1 LDDILSVEESAI
13 VPQGTRQSKWIG
25 TGEFEEIIEKW
36 GRCDS
41 GFGFAD
47 GGGLSIEM
55 PFGEEAAILTL
66 KTDVPHP
73 RLGSGL
79 FALLKIPHSSELE
92 RINKLSLEMNY
103 LEANVWSKLGMP
115 LIGNWGADEYSKQER
130 GFVPA
135 FSSFVPN
142 LFYQR
147 GLAENI
153 FLYAANRTRWV
164 RQMLMPDAIDL
175 PMHEILS
182 KRLKSGKLK

>member
-1 LDDILSVEESAI
+1 MKVQQL
-13 VPQGTRQSKWIG
+13 
-25 TGEFEEIIEKW
+25 
-36 GRCDS
+36 
-41 GFGFAD
+41 FGATLTLRRWSRGLIKQAD
-47 GGGLSIEM
+47 GLHGGGWNERMWSD
-55 PFGEEAAILTL
+55 GEKTAILTL
-66 KTDVPHP
+66 KTDVSHP

-92 RINKLSLEMNY
+92 RINELSIEMNY

-115 LIGNWGADEYSKQER
+115 LIGNWCAHEYAKQER

-153 FLYAANRTRWV
+153 LLYAAGRTRWA
-164 RQMLMPDAIDL
+164 RQMWMPDAIDL

-182 KRLKSGKLK
+182 KRLNPGKLK